1 MIRALVTGSL
11 YGDPQPRTS
20 QAGKQ
25 FVTAKIRTDGKGESV
40 WCSIIAFGE
49 IADRLVTLGNGA
61 ALAVSGKAEVNG
73 WLDKQGEPK
82 AGLSLVV
89 DEVATLKGKPLPPQG
104 AGDAPNVRQGQGSPQ
119 RPPRQ
124 GSPQR
129 PQRQG
134 SPQRPQRPTR
144 QPVAAGAGF
153 DDDLPDCF
161 S

>member
-1 MIRALVTGSL
+1 MDDDPAGEAGLQARGAGQNLSGHGSL
-11 YGDPQPRTS
+11 TCNEARTEPKKFNEAVRLERAAEVKS
-20 QAGKQ
+20 A
-25 FVTAKIRTDGKGESV
+25 DSN
-40 WCSIIAFGE
+40 GE
-49 IADRLVTLGNGA
+49 IADRLMTLGNGA
-61 ALAVSGKAEVNG
+61 ALAVSGKAEING
-73 WLDKQGEPK
+73 WLDKQGEPR

-119 RPPRQ
+119 RP
-124 GSPQR
+124 
-129 PQRQG
+129 
-134 SPQRPQRPTR
+134 QRPTR